1 LTAVQ
6 GDAGKLPRVNPISF
20 ASVECSDPRFERDGL
35 RAITVRSGALG
46 RRADMCFWAPPL
58 GNSPATLPLLI
69 LLHGSGGSA
78 WSWPLNGG
86 AHLTTARLV
95 EAEEI
100 APVALAMPSDGLWGM
115 GSGYVPH
122 ADADYERWIVD
133 EVPAAAALL
142 DDRIT
147 GSSPLTIAGLSMG
160 GFGALRLGA
169 KYPDRFRGISA
180 HSAVTTLGR
189 LAEATG
195 DRLDALP
202 GFGQPEGAALHWL
215 EVNAGRLPP
224 LRFDC
229 GNDDHLLPGNRALH
243 DALGARGIEH
253 QYEEFAGGHD
263 WLYWR
268 LHLADSLRF
277 LDRAMARVGGAV
289 Q

>member
-1 LTAVQ
+1 
-6 GDAGKLPRVNPISF
+6 VNGISF
-20 ASVECSDPRFERDGL
+20 ASVDLSDPRFERDGL
-35 RAITVRSGALG
+35 RVITVRSPALG
-46 RRADMCFWAPPL
+46 RRADICFWAPPIRT
-58 GNSPATLPLLI
+58 SQATLPLLI
-69 LLHGSGGSA
+69 LLHGAGGGA
-78 WSWPLNGG
+78 WSWPLKGA
-86 AHLTTARLV
+86 AHLTASELI

-100 APVALAMPSDGLWGM
+100 APVALAMPSDGLWGT

-122 ADADYERWIVD
+122 ADADYERWIVE
-133 EVPAAAALL
+133 EVAAAAALI
-142 DDRIT
+142 DDRVT

-160 GFGALRLGA
+160 GFAALRLGA

-189 LAEATG
+189 LAESTG
-195 DRLDALP
+195 DRLDGLP
-202 GFGQPEGAALHWL
+202 GFGQPDGTALHWL
-215 EVNAGRLPP
+215 EVNAARLPP

-229 GNDDHLLPGNRALH
+229 GTDDHLLPGNRALH
-243 DALGARGIEH
+243 AALEARGIEH

-277 LDRAMARVGGAV
+277 LDGAATRVPGAA